1 MNTLERTALLAVL
14 IATFTACPGV
24 PGTLPPW
31 ALGEQPNFSGT
42 IEYWA
47 KGDAIA
53 PADGGFFATMYG
65 TGDPEGTTVGAASIK
80 ADGSFKFGLYKEAYS
95 VAGGLPPAQV
105 LCAGLNASN
114 PQQKIA
120 NIDVMEVLSLYVN
133 GQHARPGGGILIST
147 AHPVPAAKAVFTF
160 IYANQDGTLRGS
172 CNIPEVGN
180 VAFDLDLR
188 RGWNSVSRDSNG
200 FKTAAI
206 PTGAKWY
213 FINPL
218 TAANP

>member
-1 MNTLERTALLAVL
+1 VFFCLKNAVL
-14 IATFTACPGV
+14 DVLPCSGSAQTPDFPSA
-24 PGTLPPW
+24 PPW
-31 ALGEQPNFSGT
+31 SLGEQPNFSGI

-65 TGDPEGTTVGAASIK
+65 AGDPEGTTVGVGTIK

-105 LCAGLNASN
+105 LCSGLSASN

-120 NIDVMEVLSLYVN
+120 NIDVMEVLALYVN
-133 GQHARPGGGILIST
+133 DQHARPGGGILIST

-160 IYANQDGTLRGS
+160 MYANQDGTLRGS
-172 CNIPEVGN
+172 CNMPDVGN

-188 RGWNSVSRDSNG
+188 RGWNSLSRDPSG
-200 FKTAAI
+200 FRTAAI
-206 PTGAKWY
+206 PAGAKWY